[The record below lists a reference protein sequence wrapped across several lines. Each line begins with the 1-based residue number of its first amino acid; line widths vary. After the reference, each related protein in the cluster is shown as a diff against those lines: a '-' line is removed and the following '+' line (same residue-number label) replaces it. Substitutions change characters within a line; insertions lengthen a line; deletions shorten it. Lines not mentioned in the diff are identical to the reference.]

1 MSAKST
7 ATATTT
13 RSPLRLRALAV
24 LATVVAGALIWLV
37 AHSVLDIDLRVPDG
51 PGSTT
56 TTALALPAVLIGT
69 AVVSLLGWGL
79 LALLEK
85 FAAARSRTVWT
96 VAAVLVLVV
105 SLFAPLF
112 GAGLSGGNRATL
124 VLLHLTVGA
133 ILVPAF
139 RRSSAPA

>member
-1 MSAKST
+1 MSAKPT
-7 ATATTT
+7 AART
-13 RSPLRLRALAV
+13 RSTLRIRALAV
-24 LATVVAGALIWLV
+24 LATVAVGALIWLV
-37 AHSVLDIDLRVPDG
+37 ADTVLDIGLRVPDG

-56 TTALALPAVLIGT
+56 TTPLALPAVLIGT
-69 AVVSLLGWGL
+69 AVVSLLGWAL

-85 FAAARSRTVWT
+85 VVAGHARAVWT
-96 VAAVLVLVV
+96 VVAVLVLVV

-124 VLLHLTVGA
+124 VLLHLAVGA

-139 RRSSAPA
+139 RRSAALA

>member
-7 ATATTT
+7 ATRTDST
-13 RSPLRLRALAV
+13 LRVRALAV
-24 LATVVAGALIWLV
+24 LATVAAGALIWLV
-37 AHSVLDIDLRVPDG
+37 AGSLLDIDLRVPDG

-56 TTALALPAVLIGT
+56 TTELVLPAVLIGT
-69 AVVSLLGWGL
+69 AVVSLLGWAL

-85 FAAARSRTVWT
+85 VAAGRARAVWT
-96 VAAVLVLVV
+96 GVAVLVLVV

-139 RRSSAPA
+139 RRGSAPA

>member
-1 MSAKST
+1 MSAKPT
-7 ATATTT
+7 ATRTE
-13 RSPLRLRALAV
+13 SPLRTRALAV
-24 LATVVAGALIWLV
+24 LATVVVGALIWLV
-37 AHSVLDIDLRVPDG
+37 ADSVLDIDLRVPDG

-69 AVVSLLGWGL
+69 AVVSLLGWAL
-79 LALLEK
+79 LALLERVV
-85 FAAARSRTVWT
+85 AARARAVWT
-96 VAAVLVLVV
+96 VVAASVLVL

-124 VLLHLTVGA
+124 VLLHLAVGA

-139 RRSSAPA
+139 RRSSASA

>member
-1 MSAKST
+1 MSAKPT
-7 ATATTT
+7 AT
-13 RSPLRLRALAV
+13 RPQSPLRTRGLAV
-24 LATVVAGALIWLV
+24 LATVAAGALIWLV
-37 AHSVLDIDLRVPDG
+37 AGPVLDIDLRVPDG

-69 AVVSLLGWGL
+69 AVISLLGWSL
-79 LALLEK
+79 LALLERV
-85 FAAARSRTVWT
+85 AANRARALWT
-96 VAAVLVLVV
+96 VVAVLVLIL

-112 GAGLSGGNRATL
+112 GEGLSGGNRATL
-124 VLLHLTVGA
+124 VLLHLAVGA